1 MIPRRGSSAPP
12 VGLLI
17 APRWHTGAL
26 VALFV
31 GVTAWGL
38 ISEHQTGP
46 RPPPAHRISAVYIP
60 LLATEWGLFLFAWLA
75 GLRRHRTRVRDVFGR
90 SSPDVRS
97 IAIDA
102 GLALAGWALLTALEW
117 AWRSDGRGA
126 AMLPETATERIIW
139 VAVSLTVA
147 WCEEFVFRGYL
158 QRQFE
163 ALFRSATLA
172 VALQG
177 ALFGLIHAEQGWTAV
192 TKIAIY
198 GIGLGVLA
206 QARRS
211 LRPGLLLHAWTDLA
225 SGLLRI

>member
-31 GVTAWGL
+31 GVTGWGL
-38 ISEHQTGP
+38 I
-46 RPPPAHRISAVYIP
+46 
-60 LLATEWGLFLFAWLA
+60 
-75 GLRRHRTRVRDVFGR
+75 
-90 SSPDVRS
+90 
-97 IAIDA
+97 
-102 GLALAGWALLTALEW
+102 TALEW

-172 VALQG
+172 VALQ
-177 ALFGLIHAEQGWTAV
+177 
-192 TKIAIY
+192 
-198 GIGLGVLA
+198 
-206 QARRS
+206 
-211 LRPGLLLHAWTDLA
+211 
-225 SGLLRI
+225 